1 MNEDTF
7 DLCKP
12 IFVNQDC
19 IAGCD
24 TILQGVTFERIHGK
38 LWHVTRI
45 YRILAFVAFM
55 LNFHGSGSQD
65 PILSESSLG
74 LWI

>member
-12 IFVNQDC
+12 LRHLGN
-19 IAGCD
+19 

-45 YRILAFVAFM
+45 YRIILAFVAFM